1 MTVTDPEQQEALFDA
16 FAKIMYEGPGYMST
30 TVFLLREMVGA
41 RSAKSGVV
49 ARIEQKL
56 SDRGIAHFPR
66 QIPRD
71 KDAALLLYR
80 ASDGDG
86 LGAVIYLVAQLAE
99 RDPRIPVEHHEVS
112 QLVKVLEGVREP
124 HKE

>member
-1 MTVTDPEQQEALFDA
+1 MTVTEPEQQEALFDTLG
-16 FAKIMYEGPGYMST
+16 KIMYEGPGYMAT

-49 ARIEQKL
+49 SRIEQKL
-56 SDRGIAHFPR
+56 SDRGIAHIPR

-71 KDAALLLYR
+71 KDAAILLYR
-80 ASDGDG
+80 ASDKEG

-99 RDPRIPVEHHEVS
+99 RDPRIPVEYHEVR
-112 QLVKVLEGVREP
+112 QLENVLNGVRATE
-124 HKE
+124 KE